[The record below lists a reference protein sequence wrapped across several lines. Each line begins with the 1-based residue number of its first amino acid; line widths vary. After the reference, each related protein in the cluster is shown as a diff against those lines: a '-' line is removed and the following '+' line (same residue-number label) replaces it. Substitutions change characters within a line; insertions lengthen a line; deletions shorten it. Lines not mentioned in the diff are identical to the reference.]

1 MNHSFHFFH
10 NSVTFDKL
18 NNNIL
23 DKNGVLVLKVC
34 NLCNV
39 PGLYMPVLE
48 KTMIK
53 KKSLINYKKFFGF
66 RDINSQTVSNYKIKV
81 NINFKEIRN
90 LLLSG
95 REIPQRNSLF
105 KLLRRNIR
113 EKLKKD
119 ELIHTLPNQEIVN
132 VNKLITYYSDSIINC
147 EGLYFDIELERIYLS
162 SLDILRNKYNTISR
176 ESFYFYQSRDKL
188 ESFFNCSENNRFVLL
203 TEYPQK
209 YMFIKKQI
217 NNIVFFDSSKN
228 YTFGELEN
236 KSIIIDFSKLFQC
249 EENTENFSECRKYEY
264 SFLKESDKSKKIVIL
279 QLLDYNNVILDDSL
293 VDSNKIG
300 KREIIRSFIGDK
312 NTIILSRFFYKY
324 RISDFKYWFNEI
336 LDKSTVVSR
345 DLVCKIVS
353 MSHKEKVKLTSRD
366 QIKTLTLEN
375 FEKEYFNQ
383 NFNKYTFNIEEF
395 NSLPYNFIKEKYK
408 TITFLPE
415 EACGICYDELTP
427 KNIAVTSTCNHY
439 FCINCLEKA
448 VHIKKECPL
457 CRTTTEVCHAVF
469 NDISDYYGKKIKFIN
484 GFLIKNKNFDIVVIS
499 KFEKTRNTLKDIFRD
514 KQGISIEDYKY
525 IENNIN
531 NNTIF
536 FMEELGERDKYLK
549 YLIGNNK
556 SFSLAL
562 KLVS

>member
-23 DKNGVLVLKVC
+23 DKNGILVLKIC
-34 NLCNV
+34 NLCNI

-113 EKLKKD
+113 DKLKKD
-119 ELIHTLPNQEIVN
+119 ELIHTLPNQEIVK

-147 EGLYFDIELERIYLS
+147 EGLYFDIQLERIYLS
-162 SLDILRNKYNTISR
+162 SLDILRNKYNTIPN

-188 ESFFNCSENNRFVLL
+188 ESFFNCFDCNRFVLL

-209 YMFIKKQI
+209 YLFLKKHI
-217 NNIVFFDSSKN
+217 NNIVFLDSSKN

-236 KSIIIDFSKLFQC
+236 KSVIIDFTKLVQC
-249 EENTENFSECRKYEY
+249 EENTENFIECRKYEY
-264 SFLKESDKSKKIVIL
+264 SFLQAAQKSKKIVIP
-279 QLLDYNNVILDDSL
+279 QLLNYNNVILDDSL
-293 VDSNKIG
+293 FNSNKIG

-324 RISDFKYWFNEI
+324 RISDFKYWFDEI

-345 DLVCKIVS
+345 DLVCKLVS
-353 MSHKEKVKLTSRD
+353 MSNKEKVKLTSRD
-366 QIKTLTLEN
+366 HVKTFTLEN

-415 EACGICYDELTP
+415 EACGICYDELTT
-427 KNIAVTSTCNHY
+427 KNISVTSTCNHY

-457 CRTTTEVCHAVF
+457 CRTTTGVCHAVF
-469 NDISDYYGKKIKFIN
+469 NDISDFYGKKIKFIN
-484 GFLIKNKNFDIVVIS
+484 DFLIKNKNLEVTIIS
-499 KFEKTRNTLKDIFRD
+499 KFEKTRNTLREIYMNNEE
-514 KQGISIEDYKY
+514 ITIEDYKY
-525 IENNIN
+525 IENNID

-536 FMEELGERDKYLK
+536 FMEELGEEYKYLK
-549 YLIGNNK
+549 YLIGSNK

>member
-23 DKNGVLVLKVC
+23 DKNGILVLKIC
-34 NLCNV
+34 NLCNI

-113 EKLKKD
+113 DKLKKD
-119 ELIHTLPNQEIVN
+119 ELIHTLPNQEIVK

-147 EGLYFDIELERIYLS
+147 EGLYFDIQLERIYLS
-162 SLDILRNKYNTISR
+162 SLDILRNKYNTIPN

-188 ESFFNCSENNRFVLL
+188 ESFFNCFDCNRFVLL

-209 YMFIKKQI
+209 YLFLKKHI
-217 NNIVFFDSSKN
+217 NNIVFLDSSKN

-236 KSIIIDFSKLFQC
+236 KSVIIDFTKLVQC
-249 EENTENFSECRKYEY
+249 EENTENFIECRKYEY
-264 SFLKESDKSKKIVIL
+264 SFLQAAQKSKKIVIP
-279 QLLDYNNVILDDSL
+279 QLLNYNNVILDDSL
-293 VDSNKIG
+293 FNSNKIG

-324 RISDFKYWFNEI
+324 RISDFKYWFDEI

-345 DLVCKIVS
+345 DLVCKLVS
-353 MSHKEKVKLTSRD
+353 MSNKEKVKLTSRD
-366 QIKTLTLEN
+366 HVKTFTLEN

-415 EACGICYDELTP
+415 EACGICYDELTT

-457 CRTTTEVCHAVF
+457 CRTTTGVCHAVF
-469 NDISDYYGKKIKFIN
+469 NDISDFYGKKIKFIN
-484 GFLIKNKNFDIVVIS
+484 DFLIKNKNLEVTIIS
-499 KFEKTRNTLKDIFRD
+499 KFEKTRNTLREIYMNNEE
-514 KQGISIEDYKY
+514 ITIEDYKY
-525 IENNIN
+525 IENNID

-536 FMEELGERDKYLK
+536 FMEELGEEYKYLK
-549 YLIGNNK
+549 YLIGSNK

>member
-23 DKNGVLVLKVC
+23 DKNGVLVLKIC

-119 ELIHTLPNQEIVN
+119 ELIHTLPNQEIVK

-162 SLDILRNKYNTISR
+162 SLDILRNKYNTIPN

-188 ESFFNCSENNRFVLL
+188 ESFFNCYDKFVLL

-209 YMFIKKQI
+209 YLFLKKYI
-217 NNIVFFDSSKN
+217 NNLTFFDSSKN

-236 KSIIIDFSKLFQC
+236 KSVIIDFTKLVQC
-249 EENTENFSECRKYEY
+249 EENTENFIECRKYEY
-264 SFLKESDKSKKIVIL
+264 
-279 QLLDYNNVILDDSL
+279 
-293 VDSNKIG
+293 
-300 KREIIRSFIGDK
+300 
-312 NTIILSRFFYKY
+312 
-324 RISDFKYWFNEI
+324 
-336 LDKSTVVSR
+336 
-345 DLVCKIVS
+345 
-353 MSHKEKVKLTSRD
+353 
-366 QIKTLTLEN
+366 
-375 FEKEYFNQ
+375 
-383 NFNKYTFNIEEF
+383 
-395 NSLPYNFIKEKYK
+395 
-408 TITFLPE
+408 
-415 EACGICYDELTP
+415 
-427 KNIAVTSTCNHY
+427 
-439 FCINCLEKA
+439 
-448 VHIKKECPL
+448 
-457 CRTTTEVCHAVF
+457 
-469 NDISDYYGKKIKFIN
+469 
-484 GFLIKNKNFDIVVIS
+484 
-499 KFEKTRNTLKDIFRD
+499 
-514 KQGISIEDYKY
+514 
-525 IENNIN
+525 
-531 NNTIF
+531 
-536 FMEELGERDKYLK
+536 
-549 YLIGNNK
+549 
-556 SFSLAL
+556 
-562 KLVS
+562 